1 MSIRARRNNGF
12 QNVDLQTLSYY
23 IGLVIIGWMM
33 IIAATAKGNDFGG
46 LSSEATKQG
55 FFILI
60 SFVLIVGISFI
71 EWKFWRTFSYVFYA
85 LSIFSL
91 IAVLIIGKKVS
102 GATSWF
108 SIGGFS
114 LQPSEFAK
122 FATCLA
128 MASFLSSYNANLK
141 IFKSQLIAFGLITIP
156 IILILLQPDAG
167 SAIVFTSFLILFY
180 RLGLSENFYIVFLTL
195 TTLFIIA
202 LIYDPYYVIL
212 GFMMTGTGIFIYN
225 LKNEKRIWII
235 GFTLMI
241 IGTIAGL
248 YFFPLFYQEI
258 FVFNLWKTL
267 KEQIFVLDLFKEG
280 LFTLNVVPFM
290 FITSSILSLVTI
302 FLYKNR
308 KLQFVIGR
316 IIILMNLFL
325 LGLLIYLSLT
335 LSGET
340 IVSEKGIGMFLPI
353 LVVLL
358 IVLANKAIKK
368 DEDLV
373 KSVDRLR

>member
-1 MSIRARRNNGF
+1 MIQRIQTIYLLIASI
-12 QNVDLQTLSYY
+12 VS
-23 IGLVIIGWMM
+23 
-33 IIAATAKGNDFGG
+33 GG
-46 LSSEATKQG
+46 L
-55 FFILI
+55 
-60 SFVLIVGISFI
+60 
-71 EWKFWRTFSYVFYA
+71 
-85 LSIFSL
+85 
-91 IAVLIIGKKVS
+91 
-102 GATSWF
+102 
-108 SIGGFS
+108 
-114 LQPSEFAK
+114 
-122 FATCLA
+122 
-128 MASFLSSYNANLK
+128 
-141 IFKSQLIAFGLITIP
+141 
-156 IILILLQPDAG
+156 
-167 SAIVFTSFLILFY
+167 
-180 RLGLSENFYIVFLTL
+180 
-195 TTLFIIA
+195 
-202 LIYDPYYVIL
+202 
-212 GFMMTGTGIFIYN
+212 
-225 LKNEKRIWII
+225 
-235 GFTLMI
+235 
-241 IGTIAGL
+241 
-248 YFFPLFYQEI
+248 I